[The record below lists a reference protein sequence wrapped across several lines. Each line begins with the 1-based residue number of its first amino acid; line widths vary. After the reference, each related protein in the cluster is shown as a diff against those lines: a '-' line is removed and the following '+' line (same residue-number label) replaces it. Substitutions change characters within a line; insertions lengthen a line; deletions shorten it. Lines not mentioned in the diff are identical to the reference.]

1 MQPYFFPYLG
11 YFQLLA
17 AVNKFIVYDDV
28 NYIKGGWINRNRVLS
43 NKDII
48 YVNIVM
54 KGASPNRKI
63 NDIEIDTHLIWKPK
77 LLKKIQQS
85 YSKAPYFQ
93 DFYPIFE
100 ASINHEATNL
110 SAYLTHSIQ
119 QIAEYL
125 GIDTEIVPSSSIY
138 NNQMLSGQAR
148 ILDICR
154 QEKANCYINPI
165 GGMELYDLADF
176 KQQGIQ
182 LYFLQSEAVPYP
194 QLSEAF
200 IPYLSI
206 IDVGMNCSKLM
217 IGDLLKKFTYK

>member
-1 MQPYFFPYLG
+1 
-11 YFQLLA
+11 
-17 AVNKFIVYDDV
+17 
-28 NYIKGGWINRNRVLS
+28 
-43 NKDII
+43 
-48 YVNIVM
+48 
-54 KGASPNRKI
+54 
-63 NDIEIDTHLIWKPK
+63 
-77 LLKKIQQS
+77 
-85 YSKAPYFQ
+85 
-93 DFYPIFE
+93 
-100 ASINHEATNL
+100 
-110 SAYLTHSIQ
+110 
-119 QIAEYL
+119 
-125 GIDTEIVPSSSIY
+125 
-138 NNQMLSGQAR
+138 MLSGQAR